1 MAGYT
6 MPEGMTSYD
15 GSSLVLGPGETAHS
29 ISGNSLDNQINGS
42 GITDYIYGGGGNDQV
57 WGNNGDDVI
66 LGESGND
73 NLYGGNG
80 NDLLLGGE
88 GNDILIGN
96 NGNDRLWGGTGDD
109 IYYITTQDTGVNGL
123 HFDSVND
130 DLSAAGNPGFGGG
143 TDTVFLSDVTSA
155 QVSLHR
161 FGDDL
166 VISTKDDAADGSLT
180 SGVILD
186 DFFLGGNNVIEKL
199 QTSDN
204 LVFDLTQFLG

>member
-1 MAGYT
+1 

-96 NGNDRLWGGTGDD
+96 NGNDRLWGGTIGKGTEVVRIRIDR
-109 IYYITTQDTGVNGL
+109 
-123 HFDSVND
+123 DSDVPIREQ
-130 DLSAAGNPGFGGG
+130 LAAQI
-143 TDTVFLSDVTSA
+143 VFLIGTGELA
-155 QVSLHR
+155 P
-161 FGDDL
+161 GDAL
-166 VISTKDDAADGSLT
+166 PHEV
-180 SGVILD
+180 
-186 DFFLGGNNVIEKL
+186 
-199 QTSDN
+199 
-204 LVFDLTQFLG
+204 